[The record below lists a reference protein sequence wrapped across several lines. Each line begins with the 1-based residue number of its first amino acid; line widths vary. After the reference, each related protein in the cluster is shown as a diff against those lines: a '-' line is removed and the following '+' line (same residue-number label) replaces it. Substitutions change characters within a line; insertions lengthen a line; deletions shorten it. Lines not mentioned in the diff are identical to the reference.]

1 MLCILASTYIC
12 RATLDCLIYLSKNYP
27 RHFVSAPDSPKDS
40 LPKFWDLLMKLEKS
54 KGTVYKKP
62 ETNDLMSIPFGESNP
77 AENLAQLD
85 QTILSKLLKMLRHP
99 VIFDN
104 RSLLD
109 KMLHLLGR
117 SKNKKI
123 IFSKKNFSDN
133 FRDTS
138 RIERSEY

>member
-117 SKNKKI
+117 SKIKK
-123 IFSKKNFSDN
+123 
-133 FRDTS
+133 
-138 RIERSEY
+138 

>member
-1 MLCILASTYIC
+1 
-12 RATLDCLIYLSKNYP
+12 
-27 RHFVSAPDSPKDS
+27 
-40 LPKFWDLLMKLEKS
+40 MKLEKS

-117 SKNKKI
+117 IKI
-123 IFSKKNFSDN
+123 KENFCEQYFSDN